1 MRVGKLRPPSWV
13 QPTSVPGPP
22 MRGFQY
28 PMRERRLVLLLVV
41 VCAAVA
47 RAHSIS
53 NEVAVGMTQDTLG
66 NPHGTNISD
75 QLTARFDLSETL
87 VLKMAGA
94 FTYEESAAAPAGAYF
109 ATSSAQV
116 ASILVGA
123 EWDVTPRI
131 NLYGEGVLSPRA
143 SQTFDSTLQYRT
155 AAGTVTDDIL
165 LNNATSTI
173 GVMMGLSAMVGGL
186 EMEGVA
192 FGGLLL
198 DANVGWTAFSTEQK
212 LGAIY
217 SQRTEQPVSAATIR
231 TLCKL
236 ATTTAQKLSCGVLQ
250 PALQGGEDTLNQF
263 RISLGAIQPL
273 GRNTDLGLSGAYYAY
288 DQDPATIGF
297 FTARATLLHLDTT
310 LGAGM
315 PLAPQ
320 RYTIRPQVE
329 QRLGLVSLGLW
340 YQFTEYASDEGY
352 ANGVGARVQV
362 NLGRFWRVWLAGSLQ
377 FDELLEV
384 GVSGQSG
391 SDRNLAVTS
400 GTVALGFRARF

>member
-1 MRVGKLRPPSWV
+1 
-13 QPTSVPGPP
+13 
-22 MRGFQY
+22 MRGFQP
-28 PMRERRLVLLLVV
+28 PMRERRLVLLLVLV
-41 VCAAVA
+41 SAAVA

-53 NEVAVGMTQDTLG
+53 NEVAVGLTQDTPG
-66 NPHGTNISD
+66 SPHGTNISD

-94 FTYEESAAAPAGAYF
+94 FTYEESAPPPAGAYF
-109 ATSSAQV
+109 GTSSAQV

-155 AAGTVTDDIL
+155 TAGTVTDDIR
-165 LNNATSTI
+165 LNNSTSTV
-173 GVMMGLSAMVGGL
+173 GAMVGLSVMVGGV
-186 EMEGVA
+186 EMAGIA

-198 DANVGWTAFSTEQK
+198 DVNAGWTAFSTEQK

-217 SQRTEQPVSAATIR
+217 SQQTEKPVSAATIR
-231 TLCKL
+231 SLCKL
-236 ATTTAQKLSCGVLQ
+236 AVTTAQKLGCAVIQ
-250 PALQGGEDTLNQF
+250 PALRGGEDTLNQF
-263 RISLGAIQPL
+263 RIGLGAIQPL
-273 GRNTDLGLSGAYYAY
+273 GRHTDLALSGAYYAY
-288 DQDPATIGF
+288 DQDPAAVGF

-329 QRLGLVSLGLW
+329 HRLGIVSVGLW

-384 GVSGQSG
+384 GVSGQAD
-391 SDRNLAVTS
+391 SDRSLSVTS
-400 GTVALGFRARF
+400 GTVALGIRARF

>member
-1 MRVGKLRPPSWV
+1 
-13 QPTSVPGPP
+13 
-22 MRGFQY
+22 MRGFQP
-28 PMRERRLVLLLVV
+28 PMRERRLVLLLVLV
-41 VCAAVA
+41 SAAVA

-53 NEVAVGMTQDTLG
+53 NEVAVGTTQDTPG

-75 QLTARFDLSETL
+75 QLTARFDVIETL
-87 VLKMAGA
+87 VLKMGGA
-94 FTYEESAAAPAGAYF
+94 FTYEGSSPPPAGAYF
-109 ATSSAQV
+109 QTSSAQV
-116 ASILVGA
+116 VSFLVGA

-131 NLYGEGVLSPRA
+131 NLYGEGILSPRA
-143 SQTFDSTLQYRT
+143 SQTFDSTLQYKT
-155 AAGTVTDDIL
+155 DAGTITDDIR
-165 LNNATSTI
+165 LNNSTSTI
-173 GVMMGLSAMVGGL
+173 GATLGLSVMVGGE
-186 EMEGVA
+186 EMDGLA
-192 FGGLLL
+192 FAGLLL

-217 SQRTEQPVSAATIR
+217 SEGSQKPVSAATLR

-236 ATTTAQKLSCGVLQ
+236 AVTTAQRQVCRALQ

-263 RISLGAIQPL
+263 RIGLGAIQPL

-288 DQDPATIGF
+288 DQDPAAVGF
-297 FTARATLLHLDTT
+297 FTARVTLLHLDTT

-329 QRLGLVSLGLW
+329 QRLGIASLGLW

-384 GVSGQSG
+384 GVSGQAG
-391 SDRNLAVTS
+391 SDRKLAVTS